1 MHTRRYTNIF
11 ITLFVTSILLSP
23 MVFSINTLETPPP
36 IKILYEK
43 ASMTLVRRGNIL
55 QVYTDIMY
63 GIYSQTT
70 EAQTILLPAQVP
82 TASMMIVE
90 LNNRTII
97 PLQTTRTYIAGQCTL
112 PVYKIV
118 LSDLHIGENI
128 LRITYHYTANY
139 TAEKATVMFPVSIHR
154 INGQSFPANYSA
166 MVRIAFVNLT
176 NHRITISLSNPKG
189 QELGYTITDIITS
202 PEKVITLSI
211 PVEPYL
217 AGDLVITVT
226 KRISTETLYEVYPS
240 SLVPSI
246 KYDCLAK
253 RLGIT
258 LQLTTHYSKYDI
270 SDLKHWR
277 VGKDLYISFYF
288 YGYGI
293 ASPNETKNIYLH
305 VVFNNILSGY
315 YNIHIII
322 NNNENLTLKYSA
334 ICPSATRMPFTEEE
348 VFGGI
353 IAIIVALAAIMAI
366 TTHVHRKKT
375 Q

>member
-1 MHTRRYTNIF
+1 MYTWRYTNIF
-11 ITLFVTSILLSP
+11 TLLFITSILLSP

-43 ASMTLVRRGNIL
+43 ASETLVGRGDIL

-63 GIYSQTT
+63 GIYSRTT
-70 EAQTILLPAQVP
+70 EAQTILLPAQAP
-82 TASMMIVE
+82 TTSMIIVE

-97 PLQTTRTYIAGQCTL
+97 PLQTTGTYIAGQGTL

-118 LSDLHIGENI
+118 LPGLRKGENI

-139 TAEKATVMFPVSIHR
+139 TAGKATVILPVSIHR
-154 INGQSFPANYSA
+154 INGQSFLANYSA

-189 QELGYTITDIITS
+189 HELGYTITDTITA
-202 PEKVITLSI
+202 PEKEFTLSI

-217 AGDLVITVT
+217 AGDLIITVT
-226 KRISTETLYEVYPS
+226 KRISMETLYEIYPS

-253 RLGIT
+253 RLGVT

-270 SDLKHWR
+270 SGLKHWR

-288 YGYGI
+288 YGYGMP
-293 ASPNETKNIYLH
+293 SSNETKNIYLNT
-305 VVFNNILSGY
+305 VFNNILSGY

-334 ICPSATRMPFTEEE
+334 TCPSATKMPFTEDE